1 MRIIIIVILCM
12 LTRSMVVNA
21 QSADAGLLPSIN
33 LIYKSQNY
41 AVNFRL
47 ESRQFFY
54 DNLVGSRGNLTYDY
68 GLTDVSALVSKKVG
82 FDQTAALGYL
92 FRWNGDYADH
102 RFMQQFI
109 ITQRLSSYKLTHRFV
124 TDQTFSPQETA
135 IYRLRYR
142 VAVELP
148 LAGNKVDV
156 NEFYFKINHEYLN
169 ALQGSQYDLEIR
181 LLPFVGYEIAA
192 GNNIEIGLDYRIN
205 SFITDQTRNRLF
217 LGVNWF
223 KVL

>member
-1 MRIIIIVILCM
+1 
-12 LTRSMVVNA
+12 
-21 QSADAGLLPSIN
+21 
-33 LIYKSQNY
+33 
-41 AVNFRL
+41 
-47 ESRQFFY
+47 
-54 DNLVGSRGNLTYDY
+54 
-68 GLTDVSALVSKKVG
+68 
-82 FDQTAALGYL
+82 
-92 FRWNGDYADH
+92 
-102 RFMQQFI
+102 
-109 ITQRLSSYKLTHRFV
+109 
-124 TDQTFSPQETA
+124 
-135 IYRLRYR
+135 
-142 VAVELP
+142 

-217 LGVNWF
+217 LGINWF